1 MNQLGKLID
10 QRHLLIDWI
19 IMKIACTTTKKKI
32 FAHLNQ
38 VHFGCA
44 FEVHFIK
51 CIQNHFNLNG
61 VTGTMSVEG
70 VHHYVEQWS
79 HFAQWTEGLK

>member
-1 MNQLGKLID
+1 MDQLGKLID
-10 QRHLLIDWI
+10 QRHLLLDWI
-19 IMKIACTTTKKKI
+19 ILKIACTTTKKTI
-32 FAHLNQ
+32 FANPNQ

-44 FEVHFIK
+44 FEDHFIK
-51 CIQNHFNLNG
+51 CTQDHLNG

>member
-1 MNQLGKLID
+1 MDQLGKLID

-19 IMKIACTTTKKKI
+19 IMKIACTIHKKKI
-32 FAHLNQ
+32 FADPNQ

-44 FEVHFIK
+44 FEDHFIK
-51 CIQNHFNLNG
+51 CTQDHFNLNG